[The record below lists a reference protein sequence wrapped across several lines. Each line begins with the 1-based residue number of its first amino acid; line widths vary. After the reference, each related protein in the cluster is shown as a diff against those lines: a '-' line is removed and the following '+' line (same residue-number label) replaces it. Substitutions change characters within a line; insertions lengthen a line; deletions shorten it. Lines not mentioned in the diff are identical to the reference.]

1 MSFAQCFTGLNFL
14 LAKWNLRL
22 KWYSSYSI
30 VHMRMFS
37 GCGEGKTPAPTV
49 SIWRTYFV
57 ANEWNEIQTIRKIN
71 PTFQIISVLFFL
83 EVSCSARY
91 ALDVCVC
98 AWLDFVRVCV
108 WGCWQVVSFSSLA
121 LRDPSSELQR
131 SDEGYIPAYSRILR
145 YGVATAVW
153 LCIGFIQVPTH
164 QNFFFP
170 LWNWQDT
177 SLAHLQYNIAY

>member
-83 EVSCSARY
+83 EVSCSARC

-98 AWLDFVRVCV
+98 AWLDFVCGGVDRWWVSPALH
-108 WGCWQVVSFSSLA
+108 WETLLRSFSAQTRDTYPPTAAYCATVWQLLCGFA
-121 LRDPSSELQR
+121 LVLYRYPHT
-131 SDEGYIPAYSRILR
+131 RI
-145 YGVATAVW
+145 
-153 LCIGFIQVPTH
+153 
-164 QNFFFP
+164 FFFLYGTDKTP
-170 LWNWQDT
+170 LSHT
-177 SLAHLQYNIAY
+177 YNIT